1 MSERIWPGATHP
13 KNGQHLP
20 QLPRGAYQR
29 THQQQFVVVVVA
41 VAVLQVARGINA
53 NYVCNMCAPLAAC
66 VWITRERGMFLAI
79 FHFRG
84 GKTTCQLS
92 QVAVIAVA
100 VGAAQVAQV
109 ARGHLEWVSC
119 RPHVAV
125 AVTVVPACCWTCCWA
140 RCGRCECGD
149 KAPNVQQAC
158 AGSQ

>member
-66 VWITRERGMFLAI
+66 VCVCVDNQRAWHVFGNFSFPWRKNYLPA
-79 FHFRG
+79 
-84 GKTTCQLS
+84 KP
-92 QVAVIAVA
+92 
-100 VGAAQVAQV
+100 
-109 ARGHLEWVSC
+109 SC
-119 RPHVAV
+119 CCCC
-125 AVTVVPACCWTCCWA
+125 CCWCCS
-140 RCGRCECGD
+140 G
-149 KAPNVQQAC
+149 C
-158 AGSQ
+158 AGCPWPFGVGELPAPCCCCCYCGAGLLLDMLLGALWQMRVRR

>member
-1 MSERIWPGATHP
+1 MAGGDTPQKWATFATTATRGVSANASATVCCRCRCCVAGCSWH
-13 KNGQHLP
+13 KRQLCVQH
-20 QLPRGAYQR
+20 
-29 THQQQFVVVVVA
+29 
-41 VAVLQVARGINA
+41 
-53 NYVCNMCAPLAAC
+53 VCPSRCMCVCVC

-92 QVAVIAVA
+92 QVAVVVVA
-100 VGAAQVAQV
+100 VGTAQVAQV

-119 RPHVAV
+119 RQHVAV

>member
-1 MSERIWPGATHP
+1 
-13 KNGQHLP
+13 
-20 QLPRGAYQR
+20 
-29 THQQQFVVVVVA
+29 
-41 VAVLQVARGINA
+41 
-53 NYVCNMCAPLAAC
+53 MCATCVPLSLHVC
-66 VWITRERGMFLAI
+66 VCVDNQRAWHVFGNFSFPWR
-79 FHFRG
+79 
-84 GKTTCQLS
+84 KTTCQLS
-92 QVAVIAVA
+92 QVAVVAVA

-119 RPHVAV
+119 RQHVAV